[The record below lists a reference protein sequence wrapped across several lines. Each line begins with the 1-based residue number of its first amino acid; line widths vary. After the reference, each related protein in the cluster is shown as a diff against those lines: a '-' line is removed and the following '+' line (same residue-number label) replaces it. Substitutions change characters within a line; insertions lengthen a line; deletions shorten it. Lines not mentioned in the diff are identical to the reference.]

1 MKWEPPVLRRICVLS
16 GLYSSSFSTV
26 IAGGGAAPG
35 NGKVCQRRRCEALGV
50 DQRRSGLESRVPA
63 STAATA

>member
-1 MKWEPPVLRRICVLS
+1 MNEMGASCIAPVS
-16 GLYSSSFSTV
+16 ATV

-35 NGKVCQRRRCEALGV
+35 NGKVCQRRRCLALDV